1 MAKEKL
7 AFKPQDARFEAFSLN
22 VGDHI
27 DDPGE
32 AAKILRR
39 VLRDPAIVKLL
50 GGKAATWTIQAL
62 GRDSHD
68 YLVSPNVLSLTPALA
83 WEITRVLRGHRDI
96 ADAEPLFRL
105 PNLDGLQPEKG
116 KLAGI
121 FSDRETHVR
130 ESDPF
135 EWVLDKCFVREAW
148 AVSVAARK
156 PDRGAG
162 IVVGHPDTG
171 YTDHGEF
178 NFPDRLLATKGFN
191 FEEDKQ
197 DARDPLNGMHP
208 GHGTSTG
215 SVIISD
221 EGGPTS
227 PTAFVSGIAP
237 KAKLVPI
244 RVNSSVIHLSYR
256 NLIRGIYFAVD
267 TAGCHLLSMSL
278 GGPLPSR
285 SLERALQHTV
295 EKGVIP
301 MAAAGNNVGFVVY
314 PARYDEVLAL
324 AASNARDEIWS
335 GSSKGSDVDVTAPGE
350 SVWRALADKNGRN
363 SVARSSGT
371 SYAVA
376 TAAGI
381 CALWLAH
388 HGREVLI
395 TQRYGAMRL
404 TKVFRELLMRT
415 ARRPTGWDSE
425 LYGAGIVNAKDLLAS
440 KLPDYAPAASIRKLK
455 AQVAPRRANDFDWV
469 ASYFPSVDR
478 GRLRQTLIGM
488 LNTTDAK
495 LELTLSEFADEF
507 AYHFVIDPNVYDYVI
522 QESSGKPGT
531 LSGISTGK
539 KVKSPPLPIRRASK
553 ALRARLAR

>member
-1 MAKEKL
+1 MAKEKV
-7 AFKPQDARFEAFSLN
+7 AFKPQDAEFEAFSLN

-27 DDPGE
+27 DDPDE

-50 GGKAATWTIQAL
+50 GGKAATWNIQAL
-62 GRDSHD
+62 GRHSHD
-68 YLVSPNVLSLTPALA
+68 YLASPKARSLTPALA

-96 ADAEPLFRL
+96 AEAEPLFRL

-121 FSDRETHVR
+121 FSDRETHLQ

-135 EWVLDKCFVREAW
+135 EWVLDTCFVREAW
-148 AVSVAARK
+148 AVSAAARK

-178 NFPDRLLATKGFN
+178 NFPDRLLSAKGFN
-191 FEEDKQ
+191 FEEDEQ
-197 DARDPLNGMHP
+197 DPRDPLNGMNP

-221 EGGPTS
+221 EGGPSS
-227 PTAFVSGIAP
+227 PIAFVSGIAP
-237 KAKLVPI
+237 KASLVPI
-244 RVNSSVIHLSYR
+244 RVSNSVIHLSYR

-267 TAGCHLLSMSL
+267 TAKCHLLSMSL

-285 SLERALQHTV
+285 SLERALQHAV
-295 EKGVIP
+295 ANGVIP

-335 GSSKGSDVDVTAPGE
+335 ESSKGSDVDVTAPGE
-350 SVWRALADKNGRN
+350 SVWRALADTAGNN

-371 SYAVA
+371 SYSVA

-388 HGREVLI
+388 HGRDVLI
-395 TQRYGAMRL
+395 QRYGAMRL
-404 TKVFRELLMRT
+404 IKVFRELLMRT
-415 ARRPTGWDSE
+415 ACRPTGWDSE
-425 LYGAGIVNAKDLLAS
+425 RYGAGIVNAKDLLAS
-440 KLPDYAPAASIRKLK
+440 RLPDSAPAASIHKLK
-455 AQVAPRRANDFDWV
+455 AQVTPRRANDFDWV
-469 ASYFPSVDR
+469 ASYFPSADR

-488 LNTTDAK
+488 LNTTDEK
-495 LELTLSEFADEF
+495 LELTLSELADEL

-531 LSGISTGK
+531 LSSIAAGK
-539 KVKSPPLPIRRASK
+539 KAKSAPPPIKRASK
-553 ALRARLAR
+553 TLRARLAP

>member
-1 MAKEKL
+1 MAKEKV
-7 AFKPQDARFEAFSLN
+7 AFKPQDAAFEAFSLN

-32 AAKILRR
+32 AARILRR
-39 VLRDPAIVKLL
+39 VLRDPAIVRLL
-50 GGKAATWTIQAL
+50 GGKPATWTIQAL
-62 GRDSHD
+62 GRGSHD
-68 YLVSPNVLSLTPALA
+68 YLVSPKVLSLTPALA

-96 ADAEPLFRL
+96 ADAEPLFLL

-121 FSDRETHVR
+121 FSDRETHLK
-130 ESDPF
+130 ESDPL
-135 EWVLDKCFVREAW
+135 EWVLDTCFVREAW
-148 AVSVAARK
+148 SVSVAARK
-156 PDRGAG
+156 PARGAG
-162 IVVGHPDTG
+162 IKVGHPDTG

-178 NFPDRLLATKGFN
+178 NFPDRLLTKEGYS

-197 DARDPLNGMHP
+197 DPRDPLNGMHP

-221 EGGPTS
+221 EGGPAS

-237 KAKLVPI
+237 KASLVPI
-244 RVNSSVIHLSYR
+244 RINNSVIHLSYR
-256 NLIRGIYFAVD
+256 NLTRGIYFAVD
-267 TAGCHLLSMSL
+267 TAQCHLLSMSL
-278 GGPLPSR
+278 GGPLPNR
-285 SLERALQHTV
+285 SLERALQHAV
-295 EKGVIP
+295 EMGVIP

-335 GSSKGSDVDVTAPGE
+335 GSSQGSDVEVTAPGE
-350 SVWRALADKNGRN
+350 SVWRALADKTGNN

-371 SYAVA
+371 SYSVA

-388 HGREVLI
+388 HGRDVLI
-395 TQRYGAMRL
+395 QRYGAMRL
-404 TKVFRELLMRT
+404 IRVFRELLMRT
-415 ARRPTGWDSE
+415 ARRPPGWDSE
-425 LYGAGIVNAKDLLAS
+425 RYGAGIVNAKELLAS
-440 KLPDYAPAASIRKLK
+440 KLPDYAPAASIHRLK
-455 AQVAPRRANDFDWV
+455 AQVTPRSANDFDWV
-469 ASYFPSVDR
+469 ASYFPSVDQ

-488 LNTTDAK
+488 LKTTDAT
-495 LELTLSEFADEF
+495 LELTLSELADEL

-531 LSGISTGK
+531 LSSIGTGK
-539 KVKSPPLPIRRASK
+539 KVKSPPPPIRRASK
-553 ALRARLAR
+553 TLRAQLAR